1 MIITPFQDHLI
12 QFQMIKPTLAQI
24 NRMIQLQKQIH
35 LQNQTLLTKMQQ
47 SQLQQM
53 EGIPKHPLVEQE
65 DFKAEILS
73 HLVVLNQRSRLQP
86 LKTHQKMVLQRPK
99 LPRKLQ
105 LQLQQKCMMI
115 VILMHPMTS
124 LKCALSVLKDASEN
138 NVSQIKKRMNT
149 SSD

>member
-47 SQLQQM
+47 IQQM

-73 HLVVLNQRSRLQP
+73 HLVVLNQRSRLQL

-124 LKCALSVLKDASEN
+124 LKCALSVLKGASEN

>member
-1 MIITPFQDHLI
+1 
-12 QFQMIKPTLAQI
+12 
-24 NRMIQLQKQIH
+24 
-35 LQNQTLLTKMQQ
+35 
-47 SQLQQM
+47 M

-105 LQLQQKCMMI
+105 LQL
-115 VILMHPMTS
+115 
-124 LKCALSVLKDASEN
+124 
-138 NVSQIKKRMNT
+138 
-149 SSD
+149 